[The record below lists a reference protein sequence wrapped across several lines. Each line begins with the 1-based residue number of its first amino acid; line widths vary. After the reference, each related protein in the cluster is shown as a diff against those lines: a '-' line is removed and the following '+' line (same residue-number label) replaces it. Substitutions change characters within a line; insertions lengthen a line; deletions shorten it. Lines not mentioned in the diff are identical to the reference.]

1 MSSTTSTT
9 KRSQETSIPEDQG
22 PNKRA
27 RMTETEAGISSP
39 AEAEEAS
46 PPSAEA
52 GPSRLTPPLT
62 AKGENGDGS
71 DGGPSEAA
79 PVPMVGF
86 SIKYQ
91 GSVLSARLAQDET
104 IADLKAILFSMTDVP
119 PESQKLLGMVKG
131 KQPTDDTQLGSIP
144 YAPAA
149 LRARP
154 TATKDKISTTDTADD
169 VGAAFSIKMTVQ
181 FTLLGTPEAGRFKDQ
196 TAPSTLSGD
205 QVDAD
210 KDLNYLELPKAEEP
224 KLKPHEDPKN
234 RARLEKTI
242 RRFSEF
248 PTINPPRPG
257 KKLLVLDLDYCI
269 ADTKRLL
276 DPNSPASLAARPGL
290 HELLKAVY
298 PYFDICVWSQTSWRW
313 LEIKLIELNMLGNPD
328 YNISFVIDRTP
339 MFKITS
345 KVGSH
350 EVKALEFI
358 WRRWP
363 DVYGPH
369 NTIHIDD
376 LSRNFAMN
384 PRNGLK
390 IKAYTDS
397 PKFDTEFVALKRY
410 LLQLAH
416 PSVTDFTKY
425 EHMHGA
431 WKRFQ
436 GPGVE
441 DSA

>member
-1 MSSTTSTT
+1 MADSTQQEQVGQGYTSLAAPPAP
-9 KRSQETSIPEDQG
+9 STS
-22 PNKRA
+22 
-27 RMTETEAGISSP
+27 
-39 AEAEEAS
+39 
-46 PPSAEA
+46 EA
-52 GPSRLTPPLT
+52 GPSRLTPP
-62 AKGENGDGS
+62 S
-71 DGGPSEAA
+71 DGQDDKMDPADESSPAVSSA
-79 PVPMVGF
+79 PVVGF

-91 GSVLSARLAQDET
+91 GTLLSARLAEDET
-104 IADLKAILFSMTDVP
+104 VGDLKAILFSMTDVP

-131 KQPTDDTQLGSIP
+131 KQPSDDTQLGSVP

-149 LRARP
+149 LKARP
-154 TATKDKISTTDTADD
+154 PSSRASSTTTDTA
-169 VGAAFSIKMTVQ
+169 VAADQACKITVQ

-196 TAPSTLSGD
+196 TIPNLLVGD
-205 QVDAD
+205 QGDAV
-210 KDLNYLELPKAEEP
+210 KDLDYLELPKAEEP
-224 KLKPHEDPKN
+224 KLKPHQDPKN
-234 RARLEKTI
+234 LAKLEKTI
-242 RRFSEF
+242 NRFSDF
-248 PTINPPRPG
+248 PIINPPRPG

-290 HELLKAVY
+290 HEMLKAVY
-298 PYFDICVWSQTSWRW
+298 PYYDICVWSQTSWRW
-313 LEIKLIELNMLGNPD
+313 LEVKLIELNMLGNPD

-339 MFKITS
+339 MFRIHS
-345 KVGSH
+345 KVGVH

-363 DVYGPH
+363 DVYGRH

-390 IKAYTDS
+390 IKAYKDS
-397 PKFDTEFVALKRY
+397 PNFDTEFIALRRY

-425 EHMHGA
+425 EHMHNA
-431 WKRFQ
+431 WKHFQ
-436 GPGVE
+436 GPEV
-441 DSA
+441 

>member
-1 MSSTTSTT
+1 MTQSQGL
-9 KRSQETSIPEDQG
+9 KR
-22 PNKRA
+22 
-27 RMTETEAGISSP
+27 
-39 AEAEEAS
+39 
-46 PPSAEA
+46 PPSALEHKEQLADKRTRMTDSSQDAVAVPPSEAMGSPVPPGAEAPEA
-52 GPSRLTPPLT
+52 GPSRLTPPADKEGKDT
-62 AKGENGDGS
+62 D
-71 DGGPSEAA
+71 EAA
-79 PVPMVGF
+79 EAPMDVPSAPMIGF

-91 GSVLSARLAQDET
+91 GSMLSARLPEDET
-104 IADLKAILFSMTDVP
+104 VGDLKAILFSMTDVP
-119 PESQKLLGMVKG
+119 PESQKLLGMVKC
-131 KQPTDDTQLGSIP
+131 KQPSDDTPLGTIP

-154 TATKDKISTTDTADD
+154 AAAAKTETPTKDTAAAAEQVCKI
-169 VGAAFSIKMTVQ
+169 TVQ

-196 TAPSTLSGD
+196 AAPTSLSGD
-205 QVDAD
+205 QVDANE
-210 KDLNYLELPKAEEP
+210 DLNYLDLPKAEEP

-234 RARLEKTI
+234 RAKLEKTI
-242 RRFSEF
+242 QRFSDF
-248 PTINPPRPG
+248 PIINAPRPG

-276 DPNSPASLAARPGL
+276 NPNSPASLAARPGL
-290 HELLKAVY
+290 HELLKAAY
-298 PYFDICVWSQTSWRW
+298 PYYDICVWSQTSWRW
-313 LEIKLIELNMLGNPD
+313 LEVKLIELNMLGNPD

-339 MFKITS
+339 MFKIQS
-345 KVGSH
+345 PAGKH

-390 IKAYTDS
+390 IKPYRDS
-397 PKFDTEFVALKRY
+397 PNFDTEFIGLRRY

-425 EHMHGA
+425 EHMRNA
-431 WKRFQ
+431 WKHFQ
-436 GPGVE
+436 GPEV
-441 DSA
+441 

>member
-1 MSSTTSTT
+1 MAESAQNAAEGSYSAAAGTS
-9 KRSQETSIPEDQG
+9 
-22 PNKRA
+22 A
-27 RMTETEAGISSP
+27 ISVSLD
-39 AEAEEAS
+39 AV
-46 PPSAEA
+46 
-52 GPSRLTPPLT
+52 PSRITPASEKPDDILDT
-62 AKGENGDGS
+62 AVGNA
-71 DGGPSEAA
+71 SE
-79 PVPMVGF
+79 VKSTPMVGF
-86 SIKYQ
+86 SVKYQ
-91 GSVLSARLAQDET
+91 GSVLSVRLAEDET
-104 IADLKAILFSMTDVP
+104 VADLKAILFSMTDVP

-131 KQPTDDTQLGSIP
+131 KQPSDDIQLGTIP

-154 TATKDKISTTDTADD
+154 ATKSQVTTVDTA
-169 VGAAFSIKMTVQ
+169 VAADQACKITVQ

-196 TAPSTLSGD
+196 AASSLAD
-205 QVDAD
+205 QVDAVQ
-210 KDLNYLELPKAEEP
+210 DLDYLELPKAEEP
-224 KLKPHEDPKN
+224 KLKPHKDPQNLAK
-234 RARLEKTI
+234 LEKII
-242 RRFSEF
+242 RRFSDF
-248 PTINPPRPG
+248 PIINPPRPG

-298 PYFDICVWSQTSWRW
+298 PHYDICVWSQTSWRW
-313 LEIKLIELNMLGNPD
+313 LEVKLVELNMLGNPD

-339 MFKITS
+339 MFKIHSRAGT
-345 KVGSH
+345 H

-363 DVYGPH
+363 EVYGRH

-390 IKAYTDS
+390 IKAYKNS
-397 PKFDTEFVALKRY
+397 PNFDTEFVALRRY

-416 PSVTDFTKY
+416 PSVSDFTKY
-425 EHMHGA
+425 EHMQNA
-431 WKRFQ
+431 WKHFQ
-436 GPGVE
+436 GPEV
-441 DSA
+441 

>member
-1 MSSTTSTT
+1 MADSSQDAVAGPS
-9 KRSQETSIPEDQG
+9 SEVNETPMLS
-22 PNKRA
+22 
-27 RMTETEAGISSP
+27 SSP
-39 AEAEEAS
+39 
-46 PPSAEA
+46 EA
-52 GPSRLTPPLT
+52 GPSRLTPP
-62 AKGENGDGS
+62 S
-71 DGGPSEAA
+71 DNQHDNSDSAA
-79 PVPMVGF
+79 DATPVPMVGF

-91 GSVLSARLAQDET
+91 GSVLSARLAEDET
-104 IADLKAILFSMTDVP
+104 VADLRGILFSMTDVP

-131 KQPTDDTQLGSIP
+131 KQPSDDTQLGTIP

-154 TATKDKISTTDTADD
+154 APTKAESTTTDTA
-169 VGAAFSIKMTVQ
+169 AAADRACKITVQ

-196 TAPSTLSGD
+196 VISSTLSSD
-205 QVDAD
+205 QDAVQ
-210 KDLNYLELPKAEEP
+210 DLDYLELPKAEES
-224 KLKPHEDPKN
+224 KVKPHHDPKN
-234 RARLEKTI
+234 LAKLEKTI
-242 RRFSEF
+242 RRFSDF
-248 PTINPPRPG
+248 PIINPPRPG

-290 HELLKAVY
+290 QELLKAVY
-298 PYFDICVWSQTSWRW
+298 PHYDICVWSQTSWRW
-313 LEIKLIELNMLGNPD
+313 LEVKLVELNMLGNPD

-339 MFKITS
+339 MFRIHS
-345 KVGSH
+345 RAGSH

-363 DVYGPH
+363 DVYGRH

-390 IKAYTDS
+390 IKAYKNS
-397 PKFDTEFVALKRY
+397 PNFDTEFVALRRY

-425 EHMHGA
+425 EHMHDA
-431 WKRFQ
+431 WKHFH
-436 GPGVE
+436 GPE
-441 DSA
+441 A

>member
-1 MSSTTSTT
+1 
-9 KRSQETSIPEDQG
+9 
-22 PNKRA
+22 
-27 RMTETEAGISSP
+27 
-39 AEAEEAS
+39 
-46 PPSAEA
+46 
-52 GPSRLTPPLT
+52 
-62 AKGENGDGS
+62 
-71 DGGPSEAA
+71 
-79 PVPMVGF
+79 MVGF

-91 GSVLSARLAQDET
+91 GTFLSARLAEDET
-104 IADLKAILFSMTDVP
+104 VADLKAILFSMTDVP

-131 KQPTDDTQLGSIP
+131 KQPSDDTLLATVP

-154 TATKDKISTTDTADD
+154 SRTKAQDVTIDTA
-169 VGAAFSIKMTVQ
+169 AAADEACKLTVQ

-196 TAPSTLSGD
+196 AINSLPSSD
-205 QVDAD
+205 QGEAVQDHDYVESIEAT
-210 KDLNYLELPKAEEP
+210 KAGEP
-224 KLKPHEDPKN
+224 KLEPHQDPKN
-234 RARLEKTI
+234 LAKLEKTI
-242 RRFSEF
+242 RRFSDF
-248 PTINPPRPG
+248 PIINPPRPG

-290 HELLKAVY
+290 HEMLKAVY
-298 PYFDICVWSQTSWRW
+298 PYYDICVWSQTSWRW
-313 LEIKLIELNMLGNPD
+313 LEIKLVELNMLGNPD

-339 MFKITS
+339 MFKIHS
-345 KVGSH
+345 KIGTH

-363 DVYGPH
+363 EVYGRH

-390 IKAYTDS
+390 IKAYRNS
-397 PKFDTEFVALKRY
+397 PNFDTEFRALRRY

-416 PSVTDFTKY
+416 PSVLDFTKY
-425 EHMHGA
+425 EHMRDA
-431 WKRFQ
+431 WKHFQ
-436 GPGVE
+436 GPEV
-441 DSA
+441 

>member
-1 MSSTTSTT
+1 M
-9 KRSQETSIPEDQG
+9 
-22 PNKRA
+22 
-27 RMTETEAGISSP
+27 
-39 AEAEEAS
+39 AS
-46 PPSAEA
+46 PPTSKNTHQLADLTRQEASKRAKMADNSQEDAITASSSADA
-52 GPSRLTPPLT
+52 GPSRLTTSPQNPVPDDEVSADDPVDT
-62 AKGENGDGS
+62 T
-71 DGGPSEAA
+71 

-131 KQPTDDTQLGSIP
+131 KQPTDETQLGTIP

-149 LRARP
+149 LRPRP
-154 TATKDKISTTDTADD
+154 SPAKAQESIDKAAEASSSIS
-169 VGAAFSIKMTVQ
+169 VQVSVQ

-196 TAPSTLSGD
+196 ATPSTLSGD

-210 KDLNYLELPKAEEP
+210 KDLDYLELPKAEEP
-224 KLKPHEDPKN
+224 KLRPHKDPKN
-234 RARLEKTI
+234 LAKLEKTI
-242 RRFSEF
+242 RRFSDF
-248 PTINPPRPG
+248 PIINEPRPG

-276 DPNSPASLAARPGL
+276 DPTSPASLAARPGL
-290 HELLKAVY
+290 QELLKAVY
-298 PYFDICVWSQTSWRW
+298 PHYDICVWSQTSWRW
-313 LEIKLIELNMLGNPD
+313 LEVKLVELNMLGNPD

-339 MFKITS
+339 MFRIHS
-345 KVGSH
+345 KAGSH

-363 DVYGPH
+363 GVYGPH

-390 IKAYTDS
+390 IKPYNNA
-397 PKFDTEFVALKRY
+397 PNFDTEFSALKRY

-431 WKRFQ
+431 WKHFT
-436 GPGVE
+436 GPQI
-441 DSA
+441 

>member
-1 MSSTTSTT
+1 
-9 KRSQETSIPEDQG
+9 
-22 PNKRA
+22 
-27 RMTETEAGISSP
+27 MTDSHLDAGTV
-39 AEAEEAS
+39 
-46 PPSAEA
+46 PSAETTVASSAASEA
-52 GPSRLTPPLT
+52 GPSRLTPQSDKQDDGT
-62 AKGENGDGS
+62 DTVEN
-71 DGGPSEAA
+71 A
-79 PVPMVGF
+79 PVIGF

-91 GSVLSARLAQDET
+91 GSMLSARLAEDET
-104 IADLKAILFSMTDVP
+104 VGDLKAILFSMTDVP

-131 KQPTDDTQLGSIP
+131 KQPSDVTLLGTIP

-154 TATKDKISTTDTADD
+154 TAAKAETTTKDTAAEADQ
-169 VGAAFSIKMTVQ
+169 ACKPTVQ

-196 TAPSTLSGD
+196 AAPTSLSSD
-205 QVDAD
+205 QVDANE
-210 KDLNYLELPKAEEP
+210 DLDYLDLPKAEEP
-224 KLKPHEDPKN
+224 KLKPHQDSKY
-234 RARLEKTI
+234 RAKLEKTI
-242 RRFSEF
+242 QRFSDF
-248 PTINPPRPG
+248 PIINPPRPG

-290 HELLKAVY
+290 HEMLKAVY
-298 PYFDICVWSQTSWRW
+298 PYYDICVWSQTSWRW
-313 LEIKLIELNMLGNPD
+313 LEVKLIELNMLGNPD
-328 YNISFVIDRTP
+328 YSISFVIDRTP
-339 MFKITS
+339 MFKIQS
-345 KVGSH
+345 KAGTH

-390 IKAYTDS
+390 IKPYKDS
-397 PKFDTEFVALKRY
+397 PNFDTEFIGLRRY

-425 EHMHGA
+425 EHMHNA
-431 WKRFQ
+431 WKHFQ
-436 GPGVE
+436 GPTV
-441 DSA
+441 

>member
-1 MSSTTSTT
+1 M
-9 KRSQETSIPEDQG
+9 
-22 PNKRA
+22 NA
-27 RMTETEAGISSP
+27 NLA
-39 AEAEEAS
+39 AS
-46 PPSAEA
+46 
-52 GPSRLTPPLT
+52 
-62 AKGENGDGS
+62 
-71 DGGPSEAA
+71 

-91 GSVLSARLAQDET
+91 GSWLSARLAEDET
-104 IADLKAILFSMTDVP
+104 VADLRAILFSMTDVP

-131 KQPTDDTQLGSIP
+131 KQPSDDTELGSIP

-149 LRARP
+149 LRVRP
-154 TATKDKISTTDTADD
+154 IPTKAESTTTDTA
-169 VGAAFSIKMTVQ
+169 AAADRACKITVQ

-196 TAPSTLSGD
+196 AVNALFND
-205 QVDAD
+205 QVDAAE
-210 KDLNYLELPKAEEP
+210 DLNYLELPKSEDP
-224 KLKPHEDPKN
+224 KLKPHKDPKN
-234 RARLEKTI
+234 RAKLEKTI
-242 RRFSEF
+242 QRFSDF
-248 PTINPPRPG
+248 PIINPPRPG

-276 DPNSPASLAARPGL
+276 DANSAASLAARPGL
-290 HELLKAVY
+290 HEMLKAVY
-298 PYFDICVWSQTSWRW
+298 PYYDICVWSQTSWRW
-313 LEIKLIELNMLGNPD
+313 LEVKLVELNMLGNPD

-339 MFKITS
+339 MFKIQS
-345 KVGSH
+345 KVGTH

-390 IKAYTDS
+390 IKAYKNS
-397 PKFDTEFVALKRY
+397 PNFDTEFVALRRY

-425 EHMHGA
+425 EHMHGV
-431 WKRFQ
+431 WKHFQ
-436 GPGVE
+436 GPQV
-441 DSA
+441 